1 MRSPLV
7 PLRKRS
13 RTSSSSELP
22 RRLEVDV
29 VLLGDGLGDLL
40 VVLRRRARPRRQR
53 ALADRQ
59 RRIGHDQLGVDLHLR
74 AEPRAALARAVRR
87 VEGEDPRLELGD
99 DRPVVG
105 AGELLRVQG
114 DRALPFLGDG
124 LDLDHPVGQRHGG
137 LDRVGQALAQV
148 AAHDEAVDHDRDV
161 VLVLLVEDDLVLEH
175 PQLAVDLRPRE
186 ALRAQLLEDLAVLAL
201 APAHERRQHHE
212 ARALLEL
219 HDLVDDLLG
228 GLPGDRLAADVAV
241 RMADARPQ
249 QAQVVV
255 DLGDRADR
263 RARVARRRLLV
274 DRDGR
279 RQALDRVDVGLVHL
293 AQELPRVRAE
303 RLDIAPLALGVD
315 RVEGQRGL
323 ARSRQP
329 RDDHERVAR
338 ERERDVLEVV
348 LARAGD
354 DDRVAWRH

>member
-1 MRSPLV
+1 MTGPWSGQANFSEYSVTRAGRLV
-7 PLRKRS
+7 
-13 RTSSSSELP
+13 
-22 RRLEVDV
+22 
-29 VLLGDGLGDLL
+29 
-40 VVLRRRARPRRQR
+40 
-53 ALADRQ
+53 
-59 RRIGHDQLGVDLHLR
+59 
-74 AEPRAALARAVRR
+74 LARH
-87 VEGEDPRLELGD
+87 
-99 DRPVVG
+99 
-105 AGELLRVQG
+105 
-114 DRALPFLGDG
+114 G
-124 LDLDHPVGQRHGG
+124 LDLDHAVGQRDRR

-148 AAHDEAVDHDRDV
+148 AAHDEAVDDDRDV
-161 VLVLLVEDDLVLEH
+161 VLVLLVEHDLVLEH
-175 PQLAVDLRPRE
+175 PQLAVDLRARE
-186 ALRAQLLEDLAVLAL
+186 ALGAQLLEDLAVLAL

-263 RARVARRRLLV
+263 RPRVARRRLLV
-274 DRDGR
+274 DRDRR

-293 AQELPRVRAE
+293 AQELPRVGAQ
-303 RLDIAPLALGVD
+303 RLDVAALALGVD
-315 RVEGQRGL
+315 RVEGERGL